1 MCYLVRHHPA
11 ETSGARA
18 TPPTGSEVSRP
29 RWAAAGAVA
38 LMAGLAVAAFAPP
51 AGTDSVPMAAQ
62 PAAAAP
68 IVEAAAPVP
77 AGTVVEQVTLG
88 ADDGVPSGG
97 DLAKARSGH
106 CHESL

>member
-11 ETSGARA
+11 ETAGARA
-18 TPPTGSEVSRP
+18 TPPGSSEASRP
-29 RWAAAGAVA
+29 RWAAAGALA

-51 AGTDSVPMAAQ
+51 AGTDSAQ
-62 PAAAAP
+62 AAAAP
-68 IVEAAAPVP
+68 VAAAAPPVP
-77 AGTVVEQVTLG
+77 AGAVVEQVTLG

-97 DLAKARSGH
+97 EQAKASSGH